1 MKNVKTFTEFASIT
15 EAAIAEGGYMS
26 ENMIKQCEA
35 MCEAMCNEM
44 KACHADETEKT
55 AENYKSEC
63 NEKLS
68 EMMKTIENACNEYM
82 SA

>member
-1 MKNVKTFTEFASIT
+1 
-15 EAAIAEGGYMS
+15 
-26 ENMIKQCEA
+26 
-35 MCEAMCNEM
+35 M
-44 KACHADETEKT
+44 KACHEDETEKT

-68 EMMKTIENACNEYM
+68 EMMKTVEKACNEYM